1 MNWVWTLLFEVAEVI
16 EKLATSKLPEG
27 GLSLSAGDSPKTMTI
42 WPVELAWLMEVFS
55 ITVLSLLVVLI
66 SLASLI
72 WLRLKSASS
81 LTKPM
86 GSLPELTIMRKVLLG
101 GRVVEEG
108 LKVTL
113 AVDTWALEKSEI
125 PNFKSEN
132 VRGRAIR
139 MRIRIMDWVEY
150 LER

>member
-1 MNWVWTLLFEVAEVI
+1 
-16 EKLATSKLPEG
+16 
-27 GLSLSAGDSPKTMTI
+27 
-42 WPVELAWLMEVFS
+42 
-55 ITVLSLLVVLI
+55 
-66 SLASLI
+66 
-72 WLRLKSASS
+72 
-81 LTKPM
+81 
-86 GSLPELTIMRKVLLG
+86 MRKVLLG